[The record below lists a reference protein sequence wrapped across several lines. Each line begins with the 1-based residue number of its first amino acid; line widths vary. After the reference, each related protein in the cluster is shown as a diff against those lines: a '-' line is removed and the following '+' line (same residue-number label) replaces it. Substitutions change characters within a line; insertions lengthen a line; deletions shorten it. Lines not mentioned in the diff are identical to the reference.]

1 MLGIL
6 KKWVSIL
13 FPHLLLFFPS
23 FQKARLGCLRM
34 FQFFK
39 NLILTV
45 HDSDWQIQCMEFFF
59 PAIIKKTLANYSL
72 QVILTVKL

>member
-1 MLGIL
+1 M
-6 KKWVSIL
+6 

-23 FQKARLGCLRM
+23 FQKTQLDCLRM
-34 FQFFK
+34 VQFFK

-45 HDSDWQIQCMEFFF
+45 HDSDWQIQSWNFFF

-72 QVILTVKL
+72 SGHSNNQIIIDMRNYFFA